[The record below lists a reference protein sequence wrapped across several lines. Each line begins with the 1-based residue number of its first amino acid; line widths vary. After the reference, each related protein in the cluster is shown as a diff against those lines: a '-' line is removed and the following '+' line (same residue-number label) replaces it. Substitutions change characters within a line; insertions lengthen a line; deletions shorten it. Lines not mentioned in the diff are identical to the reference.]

1 MIPTMDKR
9 LVELA
14 QATIGFCGDSGDG
27 MQLVGTEFASASA
40 NLGNDISTFPDFPAE
55 IRAPSAP
62 WPASPASRSSSAAPT
77 STPPATGSTRWSP

>member
-1 MIPTMDKR
+1 MITVTEKP
-9 LVELA
+9 LVELT

-55 IRAPSAP
+55 IRARSAP

-77 STPPATGSTRWSP
+77 FTRPATASTPWSP